1 MLKAG
6 IVFEFDRTGKKK
18 IIDTFI
24 FDLSRLVDTV
34 EFMKK
39 ELLSVD
45 VKEQRQKL
53 RYMLDDILLLPS
65 TPDTEEQFRT
75 IVINYICTYNSPS
88 DWIKKLPNTEVGF
101 IFNVV
106 DYEDNPKIM
115 AVDMPSFKLMV
126 EKTLK

>member
-1 MLKAG
+1 MN
-6 IVFEFDRTGKKK
+6 
-18 IIDTFI
+18 
-24 FDLSRLVDTV
+24 
-34 EFMKK
+34 K

-45 VKEQRQKL
+45 VKKQRQEL

-75 IVINYICTYNSPS
+75 IVINYLCTFNAPS

-106 DYEDNPKIM
+106 DYEENPKIM

-126 EKTLK
+126 EKTRK